1 MVVEATTA
9 DGSDT
14 MGACPGDDAARL
26 LRSIDAQQSHGGIG
40 SMVLPFAAAR
50 SAGMWP
56 GTERYEEALWAL
68 VWERRSRWTITFRR
82 RWRR

>member
-50 SAGMWP
+50 SARVCGQARSA
-56 GTERYEEALWAL
+56 T
-68 VWERRSRWTITFRR
+68 RRLCGP
-82 RWRR
+82 